1 MTAPNESR
9 DTTGEGT
16 EGGRPNA
23 SGVVT
28 GGPAGGPA
36 APAGSLTFVG
46 TATTVMTLG
55 PFTLLTDPN
64 FLRRGQR
71 AYLGRGLWTKRLTDP
86 AMGIAQLP
94 PLDAVV
100 LSHLHG
106 DHWDRVARQQLS
118 KSVPLLTTRHA
129 ARRLGPRGFP
139 ADGMD
144 TWEQREL
151 RKDGQELRVIAVPAV
166 HARGVLGRLLP
177 PVMGSVIEHHV
188 DGRLA
193 RRIYVSGD
201 TLTGDH
207 VDAIAE
213 RFPDIDA
220 AVVHLG
226 GTRVLTST
234 VTMDAAQ
241 GVDFLKRITAT
252 TAIPIHYDDY
262 RIFRSSLSEFL
273 AEADA
278 AGLAGQVTEVRRGTT
293 VELPGRSAG

>member
-1 MTAPNESR
+1 MTSEGQA
-9 DTTGEGT
+9 GEEAVMSEAATPGI
-16 EGGRPNA
+16 
-23 SGVVT
+23 S
-28 GGPAGGPA
+28 PAGT
-36 APAGSLTFVG
+36 LTFVG
-46 TATTVMTLG
+46 TATTVLTLG
-55 PFTLLTDPN
+55 PFTVLTDPN

-86 AMGIAQLP
+86 ALGIAQLP

-106 DHWDRVARQQLS
+106 DHWDRVARNNLS
-118 KSVPLLTTRHA
+118 KAVPVLTTRHA

-139 ADGMD
+139 TEGLD
-144 TWEQREL
+144 TWEHREL
-151 RKDGQELRVIAVPAV
+151 SKDGQELRVTAVPAV

-177 PVMGSVIEHHV
+177 PVMGSMVEHRA
-188 DGRLA
+188 DGRLV
-193 RRIYVSGD
+193 RRVYISGD

-220 AVVHLG
+220 VVVHLG
-226 GTRVLTST
+226 GTRVLAST

-241 GVDFLKRITAT
+241 GVNFLKRLTAT
-252 TAIPIHYDDY
+252 TAVPVHYDDY

-278 AGLAGQVTEVRRGTT
+278 AGLADRITEVRRGTT
-293 VELPGRSAG
+293 VELPGR